1 MGYSRNPYLSINNL
15 LRDPLI
21 RLVMT
26 ADRVSSEHLCDLLQ
40 DVAQRRRIPP
50 TDRENAIPGVI
61 SITPGAGRYRPSVGM
76 ILINREGRIF
86 VGRKIDIAANGA
98 LDRVWQMPQG
108 GIVRDESPAE
118 AALRELH
125 EEIGTDNAE
134 IITESHGWFRYDLPE
149 ELREEAVGRRWH
161 GQIQKWLVLRFLGTD
176 ADIDIATEH
185 AEFDAWRWVD
195 PEVVADMVVYF
206 KRDLYRSVMAE
217 LSSALPTLDRP
228 ADFGAVASK
237 PFGFAQR
244 VRQPREELS

>member
-1 MGYSRNPYLSINNL
+1 MVYRRHPHLSIDNL

-26 ADRVSSEHLCDLLQ
+26 ADRVSTEDLCDLLQ

-50 TDRENAIPGVI
+50 ADREDAIPGVI
-61 SITPGAGRYRPSVGM
+61 SITSGAGRYRPSVGM
-76 ILINREGRIF
+76 ILLNREGRIF
-86 VGRKIDIAANGA
+86 VGRRIDIAANGA
-98 LDRVWQMPQG
+98 PDCAWQMPQG
-108 GIVRDESPAE
+108 GIERDESPAA
-118 AALRELH
+118 AALRELY

-134 IITESHGWFRYDLPE
+134 IVTESRGWFRYDLPQ
-149 ELREEAVGRRWH
+149 ELREEAIGRRWH

-195 PEVVADMVVYF
+195 PEVVADMVVHF

-217 LSSALPTLDRP
+217 LSSALPILDRP
-228 ADFGAVASK
+228 ADCGAVASK
-237 PFGFAQR
+237 PFGFTPQ
-244 VRQPREELS
+244 VGQPREELS